1 MYFIRFSLSYV
12 EEVWKVLA
20 LQIKLMLA
28 TFRWSG
34 KSNLKKQEKHYF
46 AMIFFFSC
54 FEGKMKA
61 YLVAI

>member
-1 MYFIRFSLSYV
+1 MYFIQFSLSYV

-46 AMIFFFSC
+46 AMIFFLALK
-54 FEGKMKA
+54 GR
-61 YLVAI
+61 